1 MSSFSHERPIVTRA
15 RSTALKTAIEAWP
28 IAGSF
33 TISRGS
39 KTQADVVVV
48 ELSDG
53 AHRGRGE
60 CTPYPRYGETAGGVL
75 EAIEALRQ
83 PLLEGLDRAGLQR
96 LLPAGAARNGLDCAF
111 WDLEAK
117 QSGRPAYVL
126 AGLPAPG
133 PVNTAYTISLGT
145 SEAMAQAAA
154 AAAARPLLKIKL
166 GSGNEDPARI
176 RAIRSAAPTAELI
189 VDANEGWT
197 PDNLANNLAACAEV
211 GVTLIEQPLPAADD
225 AALAAVAHPIPIC
238 ADESVHD
245 RGTLARLKGKY
256 EAVNIKLDKAGGL
269 TEALALAEEATRL
282 GFAIMVGSMV
292 ATSLA
297 VAPAMLL
304 AGGAR
309 VVDLD
314 GPLLLAKDRP
324 EGLRYKGSRLYPPE
338 PVLWG

>member
-1 MSSFSHERPIVTRA
+1 VTRT
-15 RSTALKTAIEAWP
+15 RSTALNAAIEAWP

-48 ELSDG
+48 ELQDG

-60 CTPYPRYGETAGGVL
+60 CTPYPRYGETAAGVVA
-75 EAIEALRQ
+75 AIEALRQ
-83 PLLEGLDRAGLQR
+83 PLLEGLDRSGLQR
-96 LLPAGAARNGLDCAF
+96 LLPGGAARNGLDCAF

-126 AGLPAPG
+126 AGLAAPG

-145 SEAMAQAAA
+145 PDAMAEAAR

-166 GSGNEDPARI
+166 GGDDDPARI
-176 RAIRSAAPTAELI
+176 RAVRNAAPAAELI

-197 PDNLANNLAACAEV
+197 PENLAANLAACADV
-211 GVTLIEQPLPAADD
+211 GVTLIEQPLPAGDD

-245 RGTLARLKGKY
+245 RATLARLKGKY

-269 TEALALAEEATRL
+269 TEALALAEQATRL
-282 GFAIMVGSMV
+282 GFEIMVGSMV

-304 AGGAR
+304 AQRAR

-314 GPLLLAKDRP
+314 GPLLLARDRP
-324 EGLRYKGSRLYPPE
+324 EGLRFEGSRMYPPE
-338 PVLWG
+338 PALWG

>member
-1 MSSFSHERPIVTRA
+1 MSSFSDDPPIVTRT
-15 RSTALKTAIEAWP
+15 RSSTLIVAIEAWP

-48 ELSDG
+48 ELCDG
-53 AHRGRGE
+53 AYRGRGE
-60 CTPYPRYGETAGGVL
+60 CTPYPRYGETADGVVA
-75 EAIEALRQ
+75 AIEAMRQ
-83 PLLEGLDRAGLQR
+83 PLLDGLNRSDLQR
-96 LLPAGAARNGLDCAF
+96 LLPGGAARNGLDCAF

-117 QSGRPAYVL
+117 QSGRRAYVL

-145 SEAMAQAAA
+145 PEAMAQAAR

-166 GSGNEDPARI
+166 GSPEDPARI
-176 RAIRSAAPTAELI
+176 RAIRNAAPAAELI

-197 PDNLANNLAACAEV
+197 PDNLAANLAACAEV

-245 RGTLARLKGKY
+245 RATLARLKGKY

-282 GFAIMVGSMV
+282 GFEIMVGSMV

-304 AGGAR
+304 AQRAR

-324 EGLRYKGSRLYPPE
+324 EGLRYEGSRVYPPE
-338 PVLWG
+338 PALWG

>member
-1 MSSFSHERPIVTRA
+1 V
-15 RSTALKTAIEAWP
+15 AIEAWP

-48 ELSDG
+48 ELTDG
-53 AHRGRGE
+53 EYRGRGE
-60 CTPYPRYGETAGGVL
+60 CTPYPRYGETAPGVV

-83 PLLEGLDRAGLQR
+83 PLLDGLDRAGLQH
-96 LLPAGAARNGLDCAF
+96 LLPGGAARNGLDCAF

-117 QSGRPAYVL
+117 QSGRPAHVL
-126 AGLPAPG
+126 AGLPVPG

-145 SEAMAQAAA
+145 PNARTQAAR

-176 RAIRSAAPTAELI
+176 RAVRNAAPAVELI

-197 PDNLANNLAACAEV
+197 PENLAANLAACAEV
-211 GVTLIEQPLPAADD
+211 GVTLIEQPLPAGDD
-225 AALAAVAHPIPIC
+225 SALAAVAHPIPIC

-245 RGTLARLKGKY
+245 RATLARLKGKY

-269 TEALALAEEATRL
+269 TEALALAEEAGRL
-282 GFAIMVGSMV
+282 GFEIMVGSMV

-304 AGGAR
+304 AQRAR

-324 EGLRYKGSRLYPPE
+324 DGLRFEGSRIYPPE
-338 PVLWG
+338 PALWG

>member
-1 MSSFSHERPIVTRA
+1 M
-15 RSTALKTAIEAWP
+15 LKVAIEAWP

-48 ELSDG
+48 ELRDG
-53 AHRGRGE
+53 ECRGRGE
-60 CTPYPRYGETAGGVL
+60 CTPYPRYGETADGVVA
-75 EAIEALRQ
+75 AIEVVRQ
-83 PLLEGLDRAGLQR
+83 PLLDGLDRAGLQR
-96 LLPAGAARNGLDCAF
+96 LLPGGAARNGLDCAF

-117 QSGRPAYVL
+117 QSGRPAHVL

-133 PVNTAYTISLGT
+133 PVNTAYTISLGMPD
-145 SEAMAQAAA
+145 AMAQAAQ

-166 GSGNEDPARI
+166 GGDEDPARI
-176 RAIRSAAPTAELI
+176 RAVRNAAPAAELI

-197 PDNLANNLAACAEV
+197 PENLAANLAACAEA

-245 RGTLARLKGKY
+245 RATLARLKGKY

-282 GFAIMVGSMV
+282 GFEIMVGSMV

-304 AGGAR
+304 AQRAR

-324 EGLRYKGSRLYPPE
+324 EGLRFEGSRMYPPE
-338 PVLWG
+338 PALWG

>member
-1 MSSFSHERPIVTRA
+1 VTRT
-15 RSTALKTAIEAWP
+15 RSTALNAAIEAWP

-48 ELSDG
+48 ELQDG

-60 CTPYPRYGETAGGVL
+60 CTPYPRYGETAAGVVA
-75 EAIEALRQ
+75 AIEALRQ
-83 PLLEGLDRAGLQR
+83 PLLEGLDRSGLQR
-96 LLPAGAARNGLDCAF
+96 LLPGGAARNGLDCAF

-126 AGLPAPG
+126 AGLAAPG

-145 SEAMAQAAA
+145 PDAMAEAAR

-166 GSGNEDPARI
+166 GGDDDPARI
-176 RAIRSAAPTAELI
+176 RTVRNAAPAAELI

-197 PDNLANNLAACAEV
+197 PENLAANLAACADM
-211 GVTLIEQPLPAADD
+211 GVTLIEQPLPAGDD
-225 AALAAVAHPIPIC
+225 AALAAVAHPVPIC

-245 RGTLARLKGKY
+245 RATLARLKGKY

-282 GFAIMVGSMV
+282 GFEIMVGSMV

-304 AGGAR
+304 AQRAR

-314 GPLLLAKDRP
+314 GPLLLARDRP
-324 EGLRYKGSRLYPPE
+324 EGLRFEGSRMYPPE
-338 PVLWG
+338 PALWG

>member
-1 MSSFSHERPIVTRA
+1 MTRT
-15 RSTALKTAIEAWP
+15 RSTALNAAIEAWP

-48 ELSDG
+48 ELQDG

-60 CTPYPRYGETAGGVL
+60 CTPYPRYGETAAGVVA
-75 EAIEALRQ
+75 AIEALRQ
-83 PLLEGLDRAGLQR
+83 PLLEGLDRSGLQR
-96 LLPAGAARNGLDCAF
+96 LLPGGAARNGLDCAF

-126 AGLPAPG
+126 AGLAAPG

-145 SEAMAQAAA
+145 PDAMAEAAR

-166 GSGNEDPARI
+166 GGHDDPARI
-176 RAIRSAAPTAELI
+176 RAVRNAAPAAELI

-197 PDNLANNLAACAEV
+197 PENLAANLAACADV
-211 GVTLIEQPLPAADD
+211 GVTLIEQPLPAGDD

-245 RGTLARLKGKY
+245 RATLARLKGKY

-282 GFAIMVGSMV
+282 GFEIMVGSMV

-304 AGGAR
+304 AQRAR

-314 GPLLLAKDRP
+314 GPLLLARDRP
-324 EGLRYKGSRLYPPE
+324 EGLRFEGSRMYPPE
-338 PVLWG
+338 PALWG